1 MRDEEGKMG
10 NRPGGNADAAVR
22 GRLLRSA
29 TGIFTRKGYA
39 GATVREIVEAAGV
52 TKPALYYYFRNKEGI
67 YLELMREGFS
77 KFDSLLDAS
86 RGEPGDAVRKIK
98 RLCDEVFGLFLEHIE
113 VARVMYAIYYGP
125 PQGAPFFD
133 FDAYHFKFQDVVR
146 CLVEEGIRTGEFRKR
161 DPVDMAWAIIGAVNV
176 AMESQL
182 CHPEIGLGKEGLARV
197 LDVLF
202 EGIRAKTRP
211 SRRSAAG
218 PRGRYRSAGPRS
230 RKGTRKGETR

>member
-10 NRPGGNADAAVR
+10 DEPKGKADVAVR

-39 GATVREIVEAAGV
+39 SATVREIVADAGV

-77 KFDSLLDAS
+77 KFDSLLDVS
-86 RGEPGDAVRKIK
+86 RREPGDAVRKIK

-133 FDAYHFKFQDVVR
+133 FDAYHFKFQDMVR
-146 CLVEEGIRTGEFRKR
+146 CQVGEGIRTGEFRKR

-211 SRRSAAG
+211 ARRSASG
-218 PRGRYRSAGPRS
+218 PRGRYRGAGPRS
-230 RKGTRKGETR
+230 RKGIRKGEPL